1 MPKIQTTRI
10 YREIDNAIKNGYK
23 VVSAQGSSRSSKT
36 YNIVIWLIIYAATHK
51 IVLTIVRSTLPSI
64 RGSVLRDFEEV
75 LQKLGLFDE
84 RKRNK
89 TELTY
94 YLPNGSLIEF
104 ISTDSEQKLRGRKRD
119 VLFVN
124 EANEIK
130 YIEWQQLIWRTRR
143 FAIVDYNPSF
153 SDGHWLCQLNADPST
168 YQFISTYKDNPFL
181 EQTIID
187 EIEKLQWQNK
197 TLWQVFGL
205 GQMAVVEGLVFENFE
220 QVDSFPETA
229 KHQAIGLDFG
239 FTHDPTAAVRC
250 GLIGDNLYLDELFY
264 RPGML
269 STHIIEELK
278 RLNLQMEIIAD
289 SADQRLIQEISN
301 AGLLIYPVMKPAGS
315 ILAGIDKMKTYK
327 LHVTKRSL
335 NLIKELRNYTWAKD
349 KDDHYV
355 NVPIDAFNHLLDASR
370 YYCYGKL
377 LGNIMQTVTISADD
391 IPY

>member
-10 YREIDNAIKNGYK
+10 YSEVDNAIKTGYK

-36 YNIVIWLIIYAATHK
+36 YNIVIWLIVYAATHK
-51 IVLTIVRSTLPSI
+51 IVLTVVRSTLPSI
-64 RGSVLRDFEEV
+64 RGSVLRDFEEI

-84 RKRNK
+84 KKRNK

-94 YLPNGSLIEF
+94 VLPNGSLVEF

-119 VLFVN
+119 VLYVN

-143 FAIVDYNPSF
+143 FAIVDYNHSL

-168 YQFISTYKDNPFL
+168 YHFISTYKDNPFL
-181 EQTIID
+181 EQTIVD

-205 GQMAVVEGLVFENFE
+205 GQMAVVEGLVFESFE
-220 QVDSFPETA
+220 QVDEFPEHA
-229 KHQAIGLDFG
+229 KHQACGLDFG
-239 FTHDPTAAVRC
+239 YTHDPTAAVRC
-250 GLIGDNLYLDELFY
+250 GVIGDNLYLDELFY
-264 RPGML
+264 KTGML
-269 STHIIEELK
+269 SSDIISKFK
-278 RLNLQMEIIAD
+278 RLDLGLEVIAD

-301 AGLLIYPVMKPAGS
+301 GGVQIYPVMKGAGS
-315 ILAGIDKMKTYK
+315 IVAGIDKMKTMK

-349 KDDHYV
+349 KDDHYI
-355 NVPIDAFNHLLDASR
+355 NTPIDAFNHACDASR
-370 YYCYGKL
+370 YYVYGKL
-377 LGNIMQTVTISADD
+377 LGNIMHPIRISADD